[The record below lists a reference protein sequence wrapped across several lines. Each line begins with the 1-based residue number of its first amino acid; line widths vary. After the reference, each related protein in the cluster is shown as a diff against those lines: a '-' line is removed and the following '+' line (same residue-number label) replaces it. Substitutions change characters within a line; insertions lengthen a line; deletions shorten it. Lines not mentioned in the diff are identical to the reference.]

1 MSEPLAVDAGEKGAE
16 ELLAVLESGRRVI
29 VTTEFLG
36 AEHEVTLRTDGETY
50 YCDTPTRLHTHESVT
65 GMRECIE
72 NQGYVRDVRE
82 GAEGSGAD
90 GQ

>member
-1 MSEPLAVDAGEKGAE
+1 MSEPLLIDAGEKGAD
-16 ELLAVLESGRRVI
+16 ELLEALESGRRVI

-50 YCDTPTRLHTHESVT
+50 YCDTPTRLHTHESAA

-82 GAEGSGAD
+82 ATDAGGED
-90 GQ
+90 